1 VGDWESGRDGSVT
14 FAGASRDTNGRGGST
29 LVQTGKERKAI
40 NIEYIYSSNSN
51 AKVNLCAYPAGR
63 RPVVVAVRVR
73 SI

>member
-14 FAGASRDTNGRGGST
+14 FAGASRDRNGRGGST

-40 NIEYIYSSNSN
+40 NIEYIYSSN